1 MSTSAS
7 ASQFEM
13 EAVLGGA
20 VVRVVDKSTLEER
33 VAEELGVRVEARVRS
48 GPRLTTW
55 RVGREDGA
63 PAALVTLAA
72 DATPDEREKL
82 GRALTALRAAG
93 DSLEGV
99 LPVRAIAES
108 GDAFLTDLW
117 TLGTARDLPALR
129 WPLQRRLAFVGKVA
143 RSIEALHAAGIVH
156 GCLGLDNVLL
166 DDDLQP
172 VLSEV
177 SLVDLRNVVAADPSS
192 PYARSAPPELTTVG
206 RVTASGDLFA
216 IGRLLEDLV
225 SPEERALPL
234 VAELVMGTVAPEGS
248 RFSDAG
254 KLAQGIQAA
263 VSEVSIADGI
273 STVLAPAT
281 APRPRK
287 PAAAEPTPAPAEA
300 EGTRMPWLGV
310 AGTILAVGALAMAA
324 FIGGSH
330 DSVRVALVWAV
341 PVGLAAAS
349 TLVPPLPRAR
359 TLGRLALAVGF
370 VGLAFVVN
378 PVAIAFRIA
387 AQSRLHGDEASRR
400 QAIAEILRMDRDFR
414 GLSLSGINLSGLD
427 LTGADLRGV
436 SLAGSDLRGARL
448 QAAEVDGASFDG
460 ALLGGADLTGTALA
474 LATMG
479 TARCDDAT
487 RLPAGF
493 RCADGA
499 ISRGPAAVP

>member
-1 MSTSAS
+1 
-7 ASQFEM
+7 
-13 EAVLGGA
+13 
-20 VVRVVDKSTLEER
+20 
-33 VAEELGVRVEARVRS
+33 
-48 GPRLTTW
+48 
-55 RVGREDGA
+55 VGREDGA

-287 PAAAEPTPAPAEA
+287 PAAAEPTPHRRRRKGRACRGWEWRGRSWRSELSRWRPSSGEA
-300 EGTRMPWLGV
+300 TTRSEWRSCGRSRS
-310 AGTILAVGALAMAA
+310 A
-324 FIGGSH
+324 
-330 DSVRVALVWAV
+330 W
-341 PVGLAAAS
+341 
-349 TLVPPLPRAR
+349 PPRRRSCLRFRAR
-359 TLGRLALAVGF
+359 GRSDAW
-370 VGLAFVVN
+370 
-378 PVAIAFRIA
+378 P
-387 AQSRLHGDEASRR
+387 SP
-400 QAIAEILRMDRDFR
+400 
-414 GLSLSGINLSGLD
+414 SGSWGW
-427 LTGADLRGV
+427 R
-436 SLAGSDLRGARL
+436 SW
-448 QAAEVDGASFDG
+448 
-460 ALLGGADLTGTALA
+460 
-474 LATMG
+474 
-479 TARCDDAT
+479 
-487 RLPAGF
+487 
-493 RCADGA
+493 
-499 ISRGPAAVP
+499 